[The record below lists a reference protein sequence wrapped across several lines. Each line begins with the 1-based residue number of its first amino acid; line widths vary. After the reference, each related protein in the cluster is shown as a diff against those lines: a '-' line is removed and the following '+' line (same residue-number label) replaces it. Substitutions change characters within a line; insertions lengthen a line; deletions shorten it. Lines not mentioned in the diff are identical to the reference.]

1 MSSATSESSSQEF
14 TSRSPVSKMRWV
26 VCGLLFLAT
35 TINYMDR
42 SVLSLIEPLLHL
54 PFMGWVVGVDA
65 KYQTGYHLNY
75 GHIVECFQIAY
86 AVGFLIAAPFIDKLG
101 TKVGYAVAISIWA
114 VSSLSHS
121 LVHSVLGFCI
131 ARIFLGLG
139 ESGNFPAAIKAT
151 SEWFGSEDRA
161 LAVGVFNSGANAAFF
176 IAPAIIPLVTI
187 RFGWRSA
194 FLCTGLMGILWLV
207 LWLFFPYNRLRR
219 GLTTTQ
225 ANLQKVVPDVTGI
238 KLYKILFRTRGLYAF
253 SIAKGLTDPVWW
265 FYLFYL
271 PMFLNDNYGLSLSQA
286 YWPIVIVYAVSS
298 VGSFL
303 GGGLSGLRMKRGH
316 TVNNGRKFALF
327 VMAVCV
333 LPIVLVPHMHVLF
346 PHNAW
351 PAVGLFALAAAAHQG
366 WSANIFTTPTDM
378 FPSTSVSTVVGIG
391 GAVGSVGGAVFTV
404 LVSHL
409 LSLHPLIIFTLAGLS
424 YSVSLLIF
432 QLLVPNL
439 GVTSGSEA
447 PRAFLSDENA

>member
-1 MSSATSESSSQEF
+1 MSSALSESGNHSF
-14 TSRSPVSKMRWV
+14 TSRAPQSKMRWV
-26 VCGLLFLAT
+26 VCSLLFIAT

-54 PFMGWVVGVDA
+54 PFMGWVAGVDA
-65 KYQTGYHLNY
+65 KYQIGYHLNY

-86 AVGFLIAAPFIDKLG
+86 AVGFLIAAPFVDKLG

-151 SEWFGSEDRA
+151 SEWFPSEDRA
-161 LAVGVFNSGANAAFF
+161 LAIGIFNSGTNAAFF
-176 IAPAIIPLVTI
+176 IAPAIIPLVTV
-187 RFGWRSA
+187 RFGWRAA

-207 LWLFFPYNRLRR
+207 LWLIFPYNRLRR

-225 ANLQKVVPDVTGI
+225 ANLQRVVPNVSG
-238 KLYKILFRTRGLYAF
+238 KALYKVLFRSRGLYAF

-271 PMFLNDNYGLSLSQA
+271 PMFLNDNYDLSLSQA

-316 TVNNGRKFALF
+316 TVNNGRKFALL
-327 VMAVCV
+327 VTALCV
-333 LPIVLVPHMHVLF
+333 LPIMLVPHMHQLF

-351 PAVGLFALAAAAHQG
+351 PAIGLFALAAAAHQG

-391 GAVGSVGGAVFTV
+391 GAVGSVGGAIFTA
-404 LVSHL
+404 LVSHF
-409 LSLHPLIIFTLAGLS
+409 LSLHPLLIFTLAGLS
-424 YSVSLLIF
+424 YSVALILF
-432 QLLVPNL
+432 QLLVPKL
-439 GVTSGSEA
+439 GATTEGEVDTLNARLA
-447 PRAFLSDENA
+447 P

>member
-1 MSSATSESSSQEF
+1 MSSASSASGTQGF
-14 TSRSPVSKMRWV
+14 TSRAPESNMRWV

-65 KYQTGYHLNY
+65 KYQAAYHLNY

-86 AVGFLIAAPFIDKLG
+86 AVGLLVAAPFIDKLG

-131 ARIFLGLG
+131 ARTFLGLG

-151 SEWFGSEDRA
+151 SEWFSSDDRA
-161 LAVGVFNSGANAAFF
+161 LAIGVFNSGANAAFF
-176 IAPAIIPLVTI
+176 IAPALIPLVTI
-187 RFGWRSA
+187 RFGWRAA
-194 FLCTGLMGILWLV
+194 FLCTGFIGIAWLV
-207 LWLFFPYNRLRR
+207 LWLLFPYNRLRR

-225 ANLQKVVPDVTGI
+225 ANLQRIVPDVSGLA
-238 KLYKILFRTRGLYAF
+238 LYKILVRSRGLYAF
-253 SIAKGLTDPVWW
+253 AIAKGLTDPVWW

-271 PMFLNDNYGLSLSQA
+271 PMFLNDNYGLSLKQA

-303 GGGLSGLRMKRGH
+303 GGGLSGFYMKRGN
-316 TVNNGRKFALF
+316 TVNTGRKRALLF
-327 VMAVCV
+327 TSLCV
-333 LPIVLVPHMHVLF
+333 LPIVLVPHMHKLS

-366 WSANIFTTPTDM
+366 WSANLFATPTDM

-391 GAVGSVGGAVFTV
+391 GAVGSIGGALFTA

-409 LSLHPLIIFTLAGLS
+409 LSLHPLVIFTMAALAYL
-424 YSVSLLIF
+424 VALAIF
-432 QLLVPNL
+432 QLLVPHL
-439 GVTSGSEA
+439 GAS
-447 PRAFLSDENA
+447 PENV

>member
-1 MSSATSESSSQEF
+1 MSSALSESGNHSF
-14 TSRSPVSKMRWV
+14 TSRAPQSKMRWV
-26 VCGLLFLAT
+26 VCSLLFIAT

-54 PFMGWVVGVDA
+54 PFMGWVAGVDA
-65 KYQTGYHLNY
+65 KYQIGYHLNY

-86 AVGFLIAAPFIDKLG
+86 AVGFLIAAPFVDKLG

-114 VSSLSHS
+114 VSSLSLS
-121 LVHSVLGFCI
+121 LVHYVLGFCI

-151 SEWFGSEDRA
+151 SEWFPSEDRA
-161 LAVGVFNSGANAAFF
+161 LAIGIFNSGTNAAFF
-176 IAPAIIPLVTI
+176 IAPAIIPLVTV
-187 RFGWRSA
+187 RFGWRAA

-207 LWLFFPYNRLRR
+207 LWLIFPYNRLRR

-225 ANLQKVVPDVTGI
+225 ANLQRVVPNVSG
-238 KLYKILFRTRGLYAF
+238 KALYKVLFRSRGLYAF

-271 PMFLNDNYGLSLSQA
+271 PMFLNDNYDLSLSQA

-316 TVNNGRKFALF
+316 TVNNGRKFALL
-327 VMAVCV
+327 VTALCV
-333 LPIVLVPHMHVLF
+333 LPIMLVPHMHQLF

-351 PAVGLFALAAAAHQG
+351 PAIGLFALAAAAHQG

-391 GAVGSVGGAVFTV
+391 GAVGSVGGAIFTA
-404 LVSHL
+404 LVSHF
-409 LSLHPLIIFTLAGLS
+409 LSLHPLLIFTLAGLS
-424 YSVSLLIF
+424 YSVALILF
-432 QLLVPNL
+432 QLLVPKL
-439 GVTSGSEA
+439 GATTEGEVDTLNARLA
-447 PRAFLSDENA
+447 P